1 MYRKLFKTT
10 IIEKKESLSLKKPFF
25 LINTEIKNEPQ
36 ITESVPSLPNG
47 KAIFVNIKK
56 NIQDIIIKEP
66 ESEIIEND
74 LSSSINLLFFEMFRI
89 CTHSFWDL
97 HLFYFSYHILIILY
111 FILYLS
117 SFNYPKIISC
127 NETFHISSI

>member
-47 KAIFVNIKK
+47 KATFVNIKR

-74 LSSSINLLFFEMFRI
+74 LSSSINEEN
-89 CTHSFWDL
+89 SKN
-97 HLFYFSYHILIILY
+97 
-111 FILYLS
+111 
-117 SFNYPKIISC
+117 NYPILNNNLVINTKGKPYSLF
-127 NETFHISSI
+127 NL